1 MIEDQFSRTAIAVAG
16 MRAAHQIAEGG
27 AVLSDPFAARILGED
42 LPALLER
49 FADPELR
56 PLRLFVALR
65 SRIAEDVARRA
76 IATGAKQIVVLGA
89 GLDTFA
95 CRGPPIAGVE
105 VFEVDHPATQA
116 EKRRRLAAA
125 GIEAPALR
133 FAPCEFERESLAQA
147 LQAAGFDPTARA
159 AFLWLGVTPYL
170 SAEAVDATLRFV
182 AGLEGGADIVFDYA
196 NPPQSIDS
204 PGHRLFHERM
214 AARVAELG
222 ESFKSYFDTAELR
235 SRLEAMGFEKVADLG
250 PREISQRFAPGS
262 PPPPENGGH
271 ILHASFRRR

>member
-1 MIEDQFSRTAIAVAG
+1 MIEGQFSRTALAAAG
-16 MRAAHQIAEGG
+16 LRAAHQIAEGG
-27 AVLSDPFAARILGED
+27 AVLSDPFAARVLGED

-49 FADPELR
+49 NADPALR

-76 IATGAKQIVVLGA
+76 IATGARQIVVLGA

-95 CRGPPIAGVE
+95 CRAPPIAE
-105 VFEVDHPATQA
+105 VYEVDHPATQA

-133 FAPCEFERESLAQA
+133 FAPCDFEGESLGQA
-147 LQAAGFDPTARA
+147 LAAAGFDLTARA

-170 SAEAVDATLRFV
+170 SAEAVDETLRFV
-182 AGLEGGADIVFDYA
+182 AGLKGGADIVFDYA
-196 NPPQSIDS
+196 NPPQTIDS

-214 AARVAELG
+214 AARVAEHG
-222 ESFKSYFDTAELR
+222 ERFKSYFVTAELH
-235 SRLEAMGFEKVADLG
+235 SRLEAMGYEKIEDLG
-250 PREISQRFAPGS
+250 PREIAQRFAPGA
-262 PPPPENGGH
+262 PQPPENGGH

>member
-1 MIEDQFSRTAIAVAG
+1 MIEGQFSRTALAVAG
-16 MRAAHQIAEGG
+16 LRAAHQIAEGG
-27 AVLSDPFAARILGED
+27 AVLSDPFAARILGDD

-49 FADPELR
+49 NADPALR

-76 IATGAKQIVVLGA
+76 IATGTRQIVVLGA

-95 CRGPPIAGVE
+95 CRAPPVAGVE
-105 VFEVDHPATQA
+105 VYEVDHPATQA

-133 FAPCEFERESLAQA
+133 FAPCDFERESLGQA
-147 LQAAGFDPTARA
+147 LAAAGFDPAGRA
-159 AFLWLGVTPYL
+159 VFMWLGVTPYL
-170 SAEAVDATLRFV
+170 SSEAVESTLRFV
-182 AGLEGGADIVFDYA
+182 AGLEAGADIVFDYA
-196 NPPQSIDS
+196 NPSESIDS
-204 PGHRLFHERM
+204 PGHRLFQERM
-214 AARVAELG
+214 AARVAEQG
-222 ESFKSYFDTAELR
+222 ESFKSYFVTAELH
-235 SRLEAMGFEKVADLG
+235 SRLTAMGFARIVDLG
-250 PREISQRFAPGS
+250 PREIRERFAPGS

>member
-1 MIEDQFSRTAIAVAG
+1 MIEGQFSRTALAAAG
-16 MRAAHQIAEGG
+16 FRAAHQIAEGG
-27 AVLSDPFAARILGED
+27 AVFSDPFAARILGED

-49 FADPELR
+49 KADPVLR

-76 IATGAKQIVVLGA
+76 IATGARQVVVLGA

-95 CRGPPIAGVE
+95 CRAPPIAGVE
-105 VFEVDHPATQA
+105 VYEVDHPATQA

-133 FAPCEFERESLAQA
+133 FAPCDFEFESLADA
-147 LQAAGFDPTARA
+147 LAAAGFDSSARA
-159 AFLWLGVTPYL
+159 AVLWLGVTPYL
-170 SAEAVDATLRFV
+170 SPEAVDETLRFV
-182 AGLEGGADIVFDYA
+182 AGLQGGADIVFDYA
-196 NPPQSIDS
+196 NTPQTIDS

-214 AARVAELG
+214 AARVAEHG
-222 ESFKSYFDTAELR
+222 ERFKSYFVTAELH
-235 SRLEAMGFEKVADLG
+235 SRLEAMGYEKIEDLG
-250 PREISQRFAPGS
+250 PREIAQRFAPGA
-262 PPPPENGGH
+262 PQPPENGGH